1 MYGDDSRFRY
11 EGEWNIFTGSEHD
24 LPQVERPIMVVFK
37 GLITPVLTKLI
48 LTIDNKYKYDIA
60 SVGAP
65 NPGDCWQYIEIPK
78 QLLANRIK
86 YYETPYK

>member
-24 LPQVERPIMVVFK
+24 LPQVDRPIMLLLR
-37 GLITPVLTKLI
+37 GLVNPVTKLVLTS
-48 LTIDNKYKYDIA
+48 DNRYQYDIDTTRD
-60 SVGAP
+60 P
-65 NPGDCWQYIEIPK
+65 IPGDSWQYIEIPK